1 MTAINV
7 LIVFY
12 SRRGKS
18 EALALAAGVG
28 AIQARANV
36 RLRRL
41 PDLADPETIQSDAAW
56 SENVERMSKDYIAP
70 REEDAQW
77 ADVLILSA
85 PPDRT
90 EEMERYLD
98 SARDAIQGKTGVVLG
113 TFAER
118 AAAAGLI
125 IARPADDPGNAGAA
139 TAYGRRAVEAVR
151 AAKAGA
157 PGAPSPAGD

>member
-7 LIVFY
+7 LVVFY

-41 PDLADPETIQSDAAW
+41 PDLADTETIQSDAAW

-70 REEDAQW
+70 REVDAQW
-77 ADVLILSA
+77 ADVLVLSA

-90 EEMERYLD
+90 EEMEQYLD
-98 SARDAIQGKTGVVLG
+98 SARDVIQGRTGVVLG
-113 TFAER
+113 TFAEK
-118 AAAAGLI
+118 AAAAGVI
-125 IARPADDPGNAGAA
+125 VAPPADDAGDAAAA
-139 TAYGRRAVEAVR
+139 TAYARRTVEALR
-151 AAKAGA
+151 AAKTGAAGA
-157 PGAPSPAGD
+157 P

>member
-41 PDLADPETIQSDAAW
+41 PDLAHPETIQSDAAW

-77 ADVLILSA
+77 ADVLVLSA
-85 PPDRT
+85 PADRT
-90 EEMERYLD
+90 EEMEQYLD
-98 SARDAIQGKTGVVLG
+98 SARDVIQGRTGVVLG
-113 TFAER
+113 TFAAK
-118 AAAAGLI
+118 AAVVGVTVALPTDDAGDAA
-125 IARPADDPGNAGAA
+125 AA
-139 TAYGRRAVEAVR
+139 TAYARRTVEAVR
-151 AAKAGA
+151 AAKTGAAGA
-157 PGAPSPAGD
+157 P